1 MRRDAPIAFQ
11 PQFPLYR
18 VDFMTTA
25 NKITI
30 ARILMIP
37 LFILMA
43 IYYGRDKEAW
53 QRWSA
58 IAIFVAA
65 AASDGIDGYIARR
78 HNQRSTLGVI
88 LDPLADKGLLLA
100 GIITLTF
107 SNWGYEFPLWFPVL
121 VIARDIIVV
130 TGAIAL
136 QFVNGTVRV
145 RPSWTGKVATV
156 LQMIAIGM
164 VMLQWNAFG
173 HDLSIGRHVVHI
185 SFLDLPVALAG
196 LFTAISGFGYV
207 VDGIA
212 QLQAKGHGDP
222 RPWNES

>member
-1 MRRDAPIAFQ
+1 MRPA
-11 PQFPLYR
+11 
-18 VDFMTTA
+18 FMTTA

-37 LFILMA
+37 LFVLMA

-53 QRWSA
+53 QRWCA
-58 IAIFVAA
+58 VAFFVTA
-65 AASDGIDGYIARR
+65 AASDGIDGYMARR
-78 HNQRSTLGVI
+78 YNQRSQLGVI

-121 VIARDIIVV
+121 VIARDVIVV
-130 TGAIAL
+130 SGAMAL
-136 QFVNGTVRV
+136 QFLNGTVRV

-164 VMLQWNAFG
+164 AMLQWNAFG
-173 HDLSIGRHVVHI
+173 RDVAVGRHVVHI
-185 SFLDLPVALAG
+185 SFLDLPVVLAG

-212 QLQAKGHGDP
+212 QLHAKGHGDA
-222 RPWNES
+222 RPWNDNS